1 MSKYSY
7 QFKLK
12 IVLEYLNG
20 TLGYNKLAKKYGL
33 SDSILVRRWVN
44 QYKTYGI
51 EGLQT
56 KKRKN
61 KYSLP
66 FKLDVLKF
74 KQDTGAS
81 YTSTANAFGI
91 AEPSIIANW
100 KRIYLEE
107 GAAGL
112 NKKARRPPKMPKSN
126 PNQDKIKG
134 HKKNQNKTEI
144 TEINDEIEFLKK
156 ENEYLK
162 IEVAYLKKLKAL
174 GLKDP
179 RANNKQE

>member
-56 KKRKN
+56 KERIN
-61 KYSLP
+61 ILYL

-81 YTSTANAFGI
+81 YTIPHSLANTIWLFVCPI
-91 AEPSIIANW
+91 
-100 KRIYLEE
+100 RIWVSRERIE
-107 GAAGL
+107 GRDHSLRCPGRL
-112 NKKARRPPKMPKSN
+112 VN
-126 PNQDKIKG
+126 
-134 HKKNQNKTEI
+134 
-144 TEINDEIEFLKK
+144 
-156 ENEYLK
+156 
-162 IEVAYLKKLKAL
+162 
-174 GLKDP
+174 
-179 RANNKQE
+179 